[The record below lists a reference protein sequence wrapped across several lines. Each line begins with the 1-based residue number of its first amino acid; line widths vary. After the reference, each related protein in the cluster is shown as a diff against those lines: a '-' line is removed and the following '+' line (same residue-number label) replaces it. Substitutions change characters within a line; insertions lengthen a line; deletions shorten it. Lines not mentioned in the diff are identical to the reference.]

1 MKLLSTMRRALE
13 DAAIKDEAVVIK
25 GPLSDEFTKTLN
37 EEYAKKPEQDPS
49 ADVVAT
55 ESQANDAL
63 AMQSLARAISDQVDP
78 PEPSAPVVFA
88 VSGSEATNADIIA
101 LTTDMINQDAD
112 DSINYALVLD
122 TTSPESMAGNGDGA
136 DGTAER
142 FIDLSPRALAMEQIA
157 QAHGVKVYRSLE
169 AYAIDRYTR

>member
-37 EEYAKKPEQDPS
+37 EEFAKKPDQDPEV
-49 ADVVAT
+49 DNVAT

-63 AMQSLARAISDQVDP
+63 AMQSLARAISDQVNP

-88 VSGSEATNADIIA
+88 ANASEVTNEDIIA

-112 DSINYALVLD
+112 QSINYALVLD
-122 TTSPESMAGNGDGA
+122 TTTPEAQAGNGDGY
-136 DGTAER
+136 DGTAEK
-142 FIDLSPRALAMEQIA
+142 ILDLSPRALAMEQIA
-157 QAHGVKVYRSLE
+157 QAHGVKVFRSLE
-169 AYAIDRYTR
+169 EYAIDRYLK